1 MMDVLSFFKRRA
13 RNQTP
18 EQPTPDHTA
27 DKMKLNRNELFD
39 TLDENIGFIQQTLH
53 NPFDLVVRRLE
64 IPLADGGSVPGAV
77 IFMDGLADRA
87 LIHEFVIEPLLD
99 TKPKSALLEELS
111 NSVLLASNVKIV
123 NEYPKL
129 IASLLYSSTIV
140 LIDGQPQSIVI
151 ASEGWEHRQV
161 TEPRFEPALRGP
173 QDAFNE
179 VLCINTAL
187 MRRKVKDPNLVIRSL
202 KIGSRSKTDI
212 AVLYLQ
218 DVADPKTVEEVLR
231 RLKKIQTDAVLDAG
245 ELEDGLTDN
254 PYSPFP
260 VLAFTER
267 VDRSAAA
274 IYEGRVLVMID
285 GTPFAII
292 APVSLVYLMFTPEDY
307 YTNYYSATFIRWIRV
322 LALHMA
328 LLLPSIYIAVTTFHQ
343 EMVPTELMIA
353 IAANRTN
360 IPYPSLIEALIMEI
374 SLELLREASLRL
386 PTTMGQTIGIVGA
399 LVIGQAAVQAS
410 LVGPVLTIIVSFT
423 AIGSFAIPSY
433 NTSVAIRLLRFPIM
447 ILAAT
452 LGIFGIV
459 FGASVI
465 LIHLLKLKS
474 FGVPYLAPFMPDK
487 LNQIDDSLLFRKPSF
502 SLKHQLKYLRSKQKP
517 GPRS

>member
-1 MMDVLSFFKRRA
+1 MNVLSFLKRGSRKEH
-13 RNQTP
+13 P
-18 EQPTPDHTA
+18 EQPTADHTA
-27 DKMKLNRNELFD
+27 EKMVLARRELFER
-39 TLDENIGFIQQTLH
+39 LEENIGFIQETLH
-53 NPFDLVVRRLE
+53 HPFDLVVRQLDL
-64 IPLADGGSVPGAV
+64 PLDGGGSIPAAV
-77 IFMDGLADRA
+77 LFMDGLADRA
-87 LIHEFVIEPLLD
+87 MVHEFIIQPILGGTVSSASLD
-99 TKPKSALLEELS
+99 ELS
-111 NSVLLASNVKIV
+111 NRVLTASNLKVV
-123 NEYPKL
+123 TEFPTL

-140 LIDGQPQSIVI
+140 LIEGQPAALII
-151 ASEGWEHRQV
+151 ATEGWEHRQV
-161 TEPRFEPALRGP
+161 SEPRFEPALRGA

-179 VLCINTAL
+179 VLCVNTAL
-187 MRRKVKDPNLVIRSL
+187 MRRRIKDPNLVIRSL

-218 DVADPKTVEEVLR
+218 DMANPKTVEEVLR
-231 RLKKIQTDAVLDAG
+231 RLKNIETDAILDSG
-245 ELEDGLTDN
+245 ELEDNLKDS

-260 VLAFTER
+260 TLAFTER

-274 IYEGRVLVMID
+274 AYEGRIVILVD

-292 APVSLVYLMFTPEDY
+292 APVSLIYLMFTPEDY
-307 YTNYYSATFIRWIRV
+307 YTNYFSATFIRWIRV

-343 EMVPTELMIA
+343 EMVPTEMMIA

-360 IPYPSLIEALIMEI
+360 IPYPSLIEALLMEI

-399 LVIGQAAVQAS
+399 LVIGQAAVQAN

-433 NTSVAIRLLRFPIM
+433 NTSVTIRLLRFPIM
-447 ILAAT
+447 FLAAT

-474 FGVPYLAPFMPDK
+474 FGVHYLAPFLPNN
-487 LNQIDDSLLFRKPSF
+487 LNEIDDSLLFRRPSF
-502 SLKHQLKYLRSKQKP
+502 SLKHQLKYLRSKRKP
-517 GPRS
+517 RQNA